1 MYARR
6 DMSLLRSV
14 VIYMSVLVWCMPAA
28 SAQQVKPRHEGLA
41 SDSNYMELLRREAYL
56 TAAADSLGAVI
67 SQRRKM
73 LTEDPALREVCSAD
87 ILRLESELFD
97 MRNQLGMVA
106 TKTNMIEQEYVIKNM
121 SSLSL
126 PQPSVTGG
134 DDFIDNNMTDE
145 EKQAMRDAL
154 RADDLLASLGR
165 PLREAVAR
173 QREIYER
180 YKTVADRGEAAI
192 LDSLFEVESA
202 TIKRLDDSLA
212 HFWQPVFDTKRYAYE
227 RLLDKLNTPGPVL
240 EPAIERSRE
249 LRGSESE
256 ALVRYAAP
264 SFAMY
269 APRRRLLLLYK
280 SILAERLQS
289 SVLYDAVHTALSEPL
304 RRDYDYPLLRLPEL
318 VFVDFAPVVTG
329 GDGAVSATNPPV
341 PLVVPSRGELFKI
354 ELMTSSGKLTD
365 YRLLRGVNNVEYRE
379 IAGGRFVYYAGSY
392 RTREEAEHD
401 SARLHRSGMK
411 TKVAAWKNGLLVDED
426 GMEIEERPVGDIFRV
441 IVYSM
446 DDTAR
451 NIIKEIA
458 PDKELLSIE
467 EQEQTLVSVGPFEE
481 YEKALF
487 LAKSLPR
494 AKVTGV
500 KIDR

>member
-1 MYARR
+1 MR
-6 DMSLLRSV
+6 LLRFV
-14 VIYMSVLVWCMPAA
+14 VIYILLPLWCIPAA
-28 SAQQVKPRHEGLA
+28 SAQQVTPRHEGLA
-41 SDSNYMELLRREAYL
+41 SDHAYMELLRREAYL
-56 TAAADSLGAVI
+56 TAAADSLGAMI

-73 LTEDPALREVCSAD
+73 LTEDPALRDVYSAD

-97 MRNQLGMVA
+97 MRNRLGMVA

-121 SSLSL
+121 ASMSL

-134 DDFIDNNMTDE
+134 DDFIDGNMTDE
-145 EKQAMRDAL
+145 EKKAMRDAVL
-154 RADDLLASLGR
+154 ADDLLASLGR

-173 QREIYER
+173 QRDIYER
-180 YKTVADRGEAAI
+180 YKTVADRGEAAT
-192 LDSLFEVESA
+192 LDSLFAIETA
-202 TIKRLDDSLA
+202 TIRCLDDSLA
-212 HFWQPVFDTKRYAYE
+212 RFWQPIFDTKRYAYE
-227 RLLDKLNTPGPVL
+227 RLLDKLDTPYAVM

-256 ALVRYAAP
+256 ALARYAAP
-264 SFAMY
+264 AFAMY

-318 VFVDFAPVVTG
+318 VFVDFAPAVTG
-329 GDGAVSATNPPV
+329 GDRAVSADNPPV

-354 ELMTSSGKLTD
+354 ELLTSNGKLSD
-365 YRLLRGVNNVEYRE
+365 YKLLRGVNDVEYRE

-392 RTREEAEHD
+392 RTREEAVHD
-401 SARLHRSGMK
+401 SDRLHRSGLK

-441 IVYSM
+441 MVYSM

-451 NIIKEIA
+451 DIIKDIA

-467 EQEQTLVSVGPFEE
+467 EQEQTSVSVGPFEE

-494 AKVTGV
+494 AKVVGV